1 MANEQTQETVNQ
13 NINEGKKRKRSRHWD
28 EDETRKLISK
38 WAEENKQQRLKSCTR
53 FVCLISLSLC
63 GVPIEENNV

>member
-1 MANEQTQETVNQ
+1 MANEQAQETVNQ
-13 NINEGKKRKRSRHWD
+13 NINEGKNRKRSRHWD

-38 WAEENKQQRLKSCTR
+38 WAEENIQQRLKSCTR

-63 GVPIEENNV
+63 GVFRY